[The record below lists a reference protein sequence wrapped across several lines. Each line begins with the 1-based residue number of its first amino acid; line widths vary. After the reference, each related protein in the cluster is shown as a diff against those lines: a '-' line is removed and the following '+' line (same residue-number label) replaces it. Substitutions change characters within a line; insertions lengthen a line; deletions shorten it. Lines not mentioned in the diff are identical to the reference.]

1 MCVQRLPRETTTMSV
16 FLAIVISIPLTG
28 LLWAWWADARLRKL
42 HAAWWKRVVLAGMVV
57 INVAAFAWLIL
68 GRVYDWQT
76 DVPLLLLVSAFV
88 WHMVVLPLVLLLTIA
103 LLCGDG
109 VAWARKKLVAPK
121 AAAEPIA
128 DVTMSRRQVLAA
140 GVMGVPVALQAG
152 AVAKA
157 MTQLDEFRIREL
169 TVALPQLPA
178 DLDGFTIAH
187 VTDTHVG
194 RFTNGAT
201 IDKIVARVNEL
212 KADLVLHT
220 GDLINDS
227 LSDLPVAADMMARM
241 KASRGVYIV
250 EGNHDLFES
259 RTGFEQ
265 GLRDRGVQL
274 LTNEASLIQ
283 VGNAKL
289 QLLGLH
295 WGPVSVEDIRTAR
308 GRGPMLDEHVAAIEK
323 LRDPEAFQVL
333 LAHHP
338 HAFDNAM
345 AKDIP
350 LTLAGHTHG
359 GQLNI
364 AEGVG
369 PASGSYKYITG
380 LYERTTGSGAKVA
393 CVVGNGTGNWFP
405 LRINAPAEVIRI
417 TLRRA

>member
-1 MCVQRLPRETTTMSV
+1 MSV
-16 FLAIVISIPLTG
+16 FLAIVISIPVTG

-42 HAAWWKRVVLAGMVV
+42 HAAWWKRAVLAGMVV

-76 DVPLLLLVSAFV
+76 DVPLVLLVSAFV
-88 WHMVVLPLVLLLTIA
+88 WHMVVLPLVLLLTIG
-103 LLCGDG
+103 LLCGDS
-109 VAWARKKLVAPK
+109 VAWVKKRWFTPREQSAD
-121 AAAEPIA
+121 PIA
-128 DVTMSRRQVLAA
+128 NVAVSRRQVLAA
-140 GVMGVPVALQAG
+140 GVMGVPVALQAS
-152 AVAKA
+152 AVTKA
-157 MTQLDEFRIREL
+157 MTQLDEFRVRDI
-169 TVALPQLPA
+169 TVQLPQLPA

-201 IDKIVARVNEL
+201 IDTIVQRVNEL

-241 KASRGVYIV
+241 QGTRGVYIV

-265 GLRDRGVQL
+265 GLRDRGVKL
-274 LTNEASLIQ
+274 LTNEAALIQ

-295 WGPVSVEDIRTAR
+295 WGPVQVEDIRTAR
-308 GRGPMLDEHVAAIEK
+308 GRGAMLDEHMAAVEK

-338 HAFDNAM
+338 HAFDNAI

-350 LTLAGHTHG
+350 LTFAGHTHG

-364 AEGVG
+364 AEGLG
-369 PASGSYKYITG
+369 PASGSYKYMTG
-380 LYERTTGSGAKVA
+380 LYERTATSGTKVA

-405 LRINAPAEVIRI
+405 LRINAPAEVIRV
-417 TLRRA
+417 TLRRG